1 MTISDFLLAFV
12 GIIVGLGVSDLL
24 VSIHKLVRAGPKVR
38 WHWATPTLATLMLL
52 VTLAVWFRSFHAFN
66 HLKSVTIADF
76 LPPFIVLVFSFLMMA
91 AALPDDVPDEG
102 IDLEKYYNDSR
113 KHLWSLM
120 SATLFGSV
128 VLHFL
133 TNWSAGPEQ
142 LMAQAWP
149 SLASLAFAITATFTS
164 RMWIH
169 AAAIAWICAAFIGR
183 NLFVAIA
190 Q

>member
-1 MTISDFLLAFV
+1 MSISDFLLAFV

-24 VSIHKLVRAGPKVR
+24 TSLHKLVRAGDRVR
-38 WHWATPTLATLMLL
+38 WHWATPTLACLMLL
-52 VTLAVWFRSFHAFN
+52 VTLSVWFKSFDSFG
-66 HLKSVTIADF
+66 HLKSVAIADF

-102 IDLEKYYNDSR
+102 IDLEEYYHSSR

-120 SATLFGSV
+120 CAT
-128 VLHFL
+128 
-133 TNWSAGPEQ
+133 SAGFVGLYFARHWSQGPAQ
-142 LMAQAWP
+142 LAVDAWP
-149 SLASLAFAITATFTS
+149 SLASLVLAVIATFS
-164 RMWIH
+164 RRMWVH
-169 AAAIAWICAAFIGR
+169 AVAIAWIFTVFVVR